1 METALY
7 FPYIEV
13 PDNVWFTQ
21 VLLYWDTAATIVP
34 PSDSGG
40 IILSRNM
47 RDLND
52 SGLLT
57 FVSPLPWR
65 QNEVLGDV
73 FLSFL
78 EENGRVPPIEARKYT
93 RLHRDKVN
101 YSVINELQH
110 RGLAKA
116 SKAHK
121 WWDVEESVANTYMAM
136 LASAIA
142 EDRRVTGVPTSAMTD
157 SVDTLSYMLSPAGS
171 AGDRARQLRCSLI
184 GELPVPC
191 GAVPPAQLAEFK
203 NEHSEQL
210 QNLRDHLDSRINQV
224 AAIEDAAIRDE
235 SSTILDRQVRR
246 EVKDLKK
253 AMESRRWPK
262 IVFLGVAGVAGGA
275 AVTAAAILT
284 GGSALLL
291 GLAVGGGAVLEGG
304 SVYQMASVVRGTR
317 FDDSKPLAYAARV
330 MKLGR
335 K

>member
-13 PDNVWFTQ
+13 PNNVWFTQ
-21 VLLYWDTAATIVP
+21 ILLYWDAAATIVP
-34 PSDSGG
+34 PSDSGRV
-40 IILSRNM
+40 IPSRNM
-47 RDLND
+47 RDLNE

-65 QNEVLGDV
+65 QNEILGDV

-78 EENGRVPPIEARKYT
+78 EENGWGPPLEARTYA

-101 YSVINELQH
+101 YSVINELQQ

-116 SKAHK
+116 SKKHG
-121 WWDVEESVANTYMAM
+121 WWEVEESVGNTYMAM

-142 EDRRVTGVPTSAMTD
+142 EHRRAAGEPTSAVTD
-157 SVDTLSYMLSPAGS
+157 SVGTLSYMWSPAGS
-171 AGDRARQLRCSLI
+171 TMDRARQLRCSLI
-184 GELPVPC
+184 GKLPVPR
-191 GAVPPAQLAEFK
+191 GAVSPAQLAKFK

-210 QNLRDHLDSRINQV
+210 QNLRDHLDFRINEV
-224 AAIEDAAIRDE
+224 AAIPDAGIRDQ
-235 SSTILDRQVRR
+235 SSMILDRQVRR

-262 IVFLGVAGVAGGA
+262 IVFLGVAGIAGTA
-275 AVTAAAILT
+275 AVTAATVLT
-284 GGSALLL
+284 GGSALVL
-291 GLAVGGGAVLEGG
+291 GLAVGGGLLAEGAAM
-304 SVYQMASVVRGTR
+304 YQTADVVRSTR
-317 FDDSKPLAYAARV
+317 IDDSKPLAYAARV

-335 K
+335 A